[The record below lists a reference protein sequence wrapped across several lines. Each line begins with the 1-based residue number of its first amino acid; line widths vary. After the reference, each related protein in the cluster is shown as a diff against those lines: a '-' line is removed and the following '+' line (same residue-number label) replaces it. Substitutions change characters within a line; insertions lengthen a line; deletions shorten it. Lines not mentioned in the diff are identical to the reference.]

1 MCIRSFRLICSHWP
15 KEVRVQKADGGSGAR
30 GGVETAKAWFPL
42 IFPVSQCVYN
52 STTAGFHGVPV
63 NELQMPHTRANQGAA
78 VSHHGPQ
85 VPPSCTGT
93 LLLFLLQA
101 SRFTASAPLPCAL
114 LCCAAIISFTR
125 SYNLNLPLQLLS
137 VSYPLLC
144 FRSGPRK
151 RRKRRGRNMREC
163 YYIRT

>member
-101 SRFTASAPLPCAL
+101 SRFTASAPLSCAL

-144 FRSGPRK
+144 FRSGQRK